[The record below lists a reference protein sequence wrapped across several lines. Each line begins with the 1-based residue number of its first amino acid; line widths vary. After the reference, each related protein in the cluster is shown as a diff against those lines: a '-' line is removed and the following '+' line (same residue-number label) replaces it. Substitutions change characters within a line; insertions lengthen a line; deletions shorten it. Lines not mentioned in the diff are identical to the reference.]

1 MCGLVGYFSKSNEV
15 SREVC
20 QEMAD
25 TLVHRGPDDSGVWL
39 DRHAGIVLGHRRLSI
54 QDLSKLGHQP
64 MESSSGRYVLSY
76 NGEIY
81 NFKLLQKELEQVGCR
96 FKGCSD
102 TETLLAAV
110 EYWGIDKALKR
121 FFGMFAFALWD
132 KEKSELTLARD
143 RIGEKP
149 LYYGWQGQSLLFG
162 SELKALRSHPYW
174 RGGVDRDALTLLMRH
189 NYIPAP
195 YSIYRGIKKL
205 LPGTYVQ
212 FNPEI
217 PVGEMPDPSAYWSM
231 KEIAEQGASNLF
243 QYDDQEA
250 FSALDQLLTKTIQDK
265 MISDVPLGAFLSGG
279 IDSSLVVALMQATSS
294 QKVKTFSIGF
304 HEADYNEA
312 EHAKAVAAYLGT
324 EHTELYVTP
333 DEAMQVIPKLSQLYD
348 EPFADSS
355 QIPTFLLSK
364 MTKQY
369 VTVALSGDAGDE
381 LFAGYNRYFLQ
392 QSLWNKLSKIPQG
405 MRTMMASILLSIPV
419 RKWNI
424 IGPVLGRLTS
434 HLQQRPGDKIHKL
447 AEVLSVSSEAEFY
460 RVLVSL
466 WKQPEKLVLGGH
478 EPITVLSD
486 PAGSPNMKSFVQ
498 TMQYLDSI
506 SYLPDDILCKV
517 DRAAMAVSLETRV
530 PFLDHRIVEF
540 AWRLPMHQKIRNGQ
554 GKWLLRQV
562 LHKYVPRHLIERP
575 KMGFGIPIDAWLR
588 GPLKDW
594 AEALIDEK
602 RLREEG
608 FFDPEPIRRKWDQH
622 ISGHNNWAYHLWGV
636 LMFQLWLED
645 TKTP

>member
-1 MCGLVGYFSKSNEV
+1 MCGLVGYLSKANEV
-15 SREVC
+15 SGEVC
-20 QEMAD
+20 LEMAS

-39 DRHAGIVLGHRRLSI
+39 DRNAGIVLGHRRLSI

-64 MESSSGRYVLSY
+64 MESSSGRYVIAY

-81 NFKLLQKELEQVGCR
+81 NFKLLQKELEHLGCQ
-96 FKGCSD
+96 FSGHSD
-102 TETLLAAV
+102 TETLLATI
-110 EYWGIDKALKR
+110 EYWGIEKALKR

-132 KEKSELTLARD
+132 KEKCELTLARD

-162 SELKALRSHPYW
+162 SELKALRKYPHW
-174 RGGVDRDALTLLMRH
+174 QGGIDRDALALLMRH

-195 YSIYRGIKKL
+195 HSIYQGIKKL
-205 LPGTYVQ
+205 IPGTYTQ
-212 FNPEI
+212 FNRGMVAGEI
-217 PVGEMPDPSAYWSM
+217 PTPSTYWSLR
-231 KEIAEQGASNLF
+231 EIAEQGVSNPY
-243 QYDDQEA
+243 QYNDGEA
-250 FSALDQLLTKTIQDK
+250 QSALDRILTDTIRDK

-279 IDSSLVVALMQATSS
+279 IDSSLVVALMQEASS

-312 EHAKAVAAYLGT
+312 EHAKAVAAHLGT
-324 EHTELYVTP
+324 EHTELYVTSG
-333 DEAMQVIPKLSQLYD
+333 EALDVIPKLSSLYD

-364 MTKQY
+364 MTRQY

-392 QSLWNKLSKIPQG
+392 QSLWNKISKIPRR
-405 MRTMMASILLSIPV
+405 MRALIASTLLSIPV
-419 RKWNI
+419 KQWNI
-424 IGPVLGRLTS
+424 MGPVLGCLTD
-434 HLQQRPGDKIHKL
+434 HLRQRPGDKIHKL
-447 AEVLSVSSEAEFY
+447 AEVIDISSEREFY
-460 RVLVSL
+460 QVLVSL
-466 WKQPEKLVLGGH
+466 WKQPDQLVLGGH
-478 EPITVLSD
+478 EPITVLTD
-486 PAGSPNMKSFVQ
+486 PAQNPGMGNFVQ
-498 TMQYLDSI
+498 IMQFLDSI

-540 AWRLPMHQKIRNGQ
+540 AWQMPMHHKIRNGQ

-562 LHKYVPRHLIERP
+562 LHKYVPRELIERP
-575 KMGFGIPIDAWLR
+575 KMGFGVPLDVWLR

-594 AEALIDEK
+594 AESLINEK
-602 RLREEG
+602 RLSEEG
-608 FFDPEPIRRKWDQH
+608 FFDPVPIRKKWDQH
-622 ISGHNNWAYHLWGV
+622 LGGLNNWAYHLWSV
-636 LMFQLWLED
+636 LMFQLWFEEVE
-645 TKTP
+645 TS